1 MNRIQKVVNLNGGVA
16 LPTTV
21 LPRFLLSNPGSE
33 WEGFDTFAQ
42 WTQDSGLISNDTVN
56 KRTGTASL
64 AVNSNAGGA
73 GGGRKTTNTTFGA
86 APRMRLSFYLTDTF
100 AELNN
105 IQLRMTHGNA
115 AFATY
120 KMAQWNRFGGFH
132 HGWNTADIFPTD
144 WTDYNNEVWT
154 SPTAT
159 IKIQANRQAATT
171 VHASFDSLVYGLVSV
186 PSVIFSFD
194 DGFSDLYTKVYPYLK
209 LKNMRGNT
217 FMITDNIN
225 GGGYCTAAQL
235 QEMSANGSVMIGNHT
250 NNHGHL
256 NWYDLATQTA
266 MIKNG
271 KDALT
276 ALGITTGD
284 HLAYPFGDWDENT
297 LTACANLG
305 IKTARTVQNI
315 SYPLVSADQFL
326 LLSSYP
332 VVNTDT
338 LASMKAV
345 IDLAKSKGTTV
356 WFQFHQI
363 VDSPTTTYEW
373 ATADFRALVDY
384 AKAQSVVSLTLDEF
398 YNTNAGTVTIRHY

>member
-1 MNRIQKVVNLNGGVA
+1 MNGNHV
-16 LPTTV
+16 LPTIT
-21 LPRFLLSNPGSE
+21 LPRYLLSSLGAE

-42 WTQDSGLISNDTVN
+42 WTQDSGLISDDTTN

-64 AVNSNAGGA
+64 AVNSNGGNS
-73 GGGRKTTNTTFGA
+73 GGGRKTTNITFGT

-115 AFATY
+115 SFATY

-132 HGWNTADIFPTD
+132 HGWNTADIYPAD

-154 SPTAT
+154 SPMAT
-159 IKIQANRQAATT
+159 IKIQANRQGATT
-171 VHASFDSLVYGLVSV
+171 VHASFDSLVYGLVGV

-194 DGFSDLYTKVYPYLK
+194 DGFSDLYTNVYPYLRS
-209 LKNMRGNT
+209 KNMRGNT
-217 FMITDNIN
+217 FVITDNI
-225 GGGYCTAAQL
+225 GGAGYCTAVQL
-235 QEMSANGSVMIGNHT
+235 QEMSANGSILIGNHT
-250 NNHGHL
+250 DDHGHL
-256 NWYDLATQTA
+256 NWYDLTTQTT
-266 MIKNG
+266 MIQNG

-284 HLAYPFGDWDENT
+284 HLAYPYGDWDENT
-297 LTACANLG
+297 LMACRNLG
-305 IKTARTVQNI
+305 IKTARTSQNI
-315 SYPLVSADQFL
+315 SYPLVNADQIL

-363 VDSPTTTYEW
+363 IDSPDSTYEW
-373 ATADFRALVDY
+373 SIADFRALVDY
-384 AKAQSVVSLTLDEF
+384 AKAQGVISLTVDEF
-398 YNTNAGTVTIRHY
+398 YNTNAGAVTIKHY